1 MKRLRAIWAIALNTF
16 REAVRNKVLATLL
29 FFAVILPVSA
39 VVLGQMS
46 MHEEQRVTID
56 VSLFLSTLF
65 AVIIAIYSS
74 VTLLHTELEQRTIY
88 TLLSKPIARWQFL
101 VGKYFGVMALMF
113 AVVVIMATLSGV
125 MLAVQDF
132 RVEPELIVAF
142 GTVYLQTA
150 LVTALSLMFASFST
164 PLLSGMYTASV
175 FIVGNLLSLTEELEA
190 VFHDAFGTSARW
202 VIHAIW
208 VVVPNFEQLN
218 LTEFATHSQ
227 RVPLEYI
234 ASAVLYTMTYASILL
249 IIATLAFN
257 RRDFA

>member
-1 MKRLRAIWAIALNTF
+1 MRPIRAIWAIAVNTF

-29 FFAVILPVSA
+29 FFSLVLPISA

-46 MHEEQRVTID
+46 LHEERRVTID

-74 VTLLHTELEQRTIY
+74 VTLLHTEFERRTIY

-101 VGKYFGVMALMF
+101 IGKYLGVMTLMV
-113 AVVVIMATLSGV
+113 AVVGIMGTLTSG

-132 RVEPELIVAF
+132 DLTPELFAAF
-142 GTVYLQTA
+142 GTLYLQTA

-175 FIVGNLLSLTEELEA
+175 FIVGNLLSLTEELEGL
-190 VFHDAFGTSARW
+190 FHHTFGTSARW
-202 VIHAIW
+202 VVQTIW

-218 LTEFATHSQ
+218 LADFATHA
-227 RVPLEYI
+227 RPVPLNYLGS
-234 ASAVLYTMTYASILL
+234 ALVYTATYAAVLLF
-249 IIATLAFN
+249 IAALAFR